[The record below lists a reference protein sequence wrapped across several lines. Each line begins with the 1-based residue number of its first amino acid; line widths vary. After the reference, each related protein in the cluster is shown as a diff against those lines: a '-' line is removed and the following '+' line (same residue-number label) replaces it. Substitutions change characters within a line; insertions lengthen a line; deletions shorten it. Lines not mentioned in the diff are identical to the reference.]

1 MSGLLGMD
9 GRDRFGFLHIDLNSF
24 FASVEQELHPE
35 YRGRA
40 TAVVGTMADT
50 GTIIAA
56 SYEAKALGI
65 KTGTKVGEAKALCP
79 AIVLV
84 DGSHTVY
91 SEFSH
96 KIAAAVERCCPVA
109 HTPSIDEMV
118 CQLVGREQEP
128 PRARGIALAIKQ
140 AIRED
145 VGSTLRCS
153 VGMAPNR
160 YLAKIASDMQKP
172 DGLIGLL
179 PSQLPR
185 AIAHLE
191 LRDLPGVGAKTEAR
205 LNGKGIRTMAELLA
219 LDRKGMHGLWDS
231 VWGDRLYHWLRGE
244 MTGDDGAPVSAG
256 GQKSLGHSHVLGPEH
271 RSEEGSWAVAHKLLH
286 KASMRLRMEGYFA
299 GVMGVT
305 IKYALTRE
313 QVAARDGRSRGRE
326 AGRSAASSLRD
337 DFGRDDRFGGGR
349 VKAVTRHTSGIQGTG
364 WGMEARFRSAQDTL
378 TLLGVLRGIWEKRPA
393 GEEFARPFYV
403 GVVLRELIPKSER
416 QAELFAEPGNRAD
429 LSKTMDRLNL
439 KFGHTT
445 VHFAGMLPARESA
458 PTRIAFTQ
466 IPVQY
471 GVEYM

>member
-65 KTGTKVGEAKALCP
+65 KTGTKVGEAKAICP
-79 AIVLV
+79 EIVLV
-84 DGSHTVY
+84 NGSHTVY
-91 SEFSH
+91 AEFSH

-128 PRARGIALAIKQ
+128 PRARAIALAVKQ

-145 VGSTLRCS
+145 VGRTLRCS
-153 VGMAPNR
+153 IGMAPNR

-185 AIAHLE
+185 AIAHLD
-191 LRDLPGVGAKTEAR
+191 LRDLPGVGAKTEVR
-205 LNGKGIRTMAELLA
+205 LHAKGIRTMAELLA
-219 LDRKGMHGLWDS
+219 LDRGGMHKLWDS

-244 MTGDDGAPVSAG
+244 MTGDDGAPVSLG
-256 GQKSLGHSHVLGPEH
+256 GQKSLGHSHVMGPEH
-271 RSEEGSWAVAHKLLH
+271 RTDEGAWAVAHKLLH
-286 KASMRLRMEGYFA
+286 KAGMRLRMEKLYA

-313 QVAARDGRSRGRE
+313 QVEAKRE
-326 AGRSAASSLRD
+326 LANGGAGKRET
-337 DFGRDDRFGGGR
+337 GGR
-349 VKAVTRHTSGIQGTG
+349 VKKLTQHTSGIQHTG

-393 GEEFARPFYV
+393 GAEFARPFYV
-403 GVVLRELIPKSER
+403 GVVLRELESAEER
-416 QAELFAEPGNRAD
+416 QVELFAEPGNRVA
-429 LSKTMDRLNL
+429 LSDTMDKLNL